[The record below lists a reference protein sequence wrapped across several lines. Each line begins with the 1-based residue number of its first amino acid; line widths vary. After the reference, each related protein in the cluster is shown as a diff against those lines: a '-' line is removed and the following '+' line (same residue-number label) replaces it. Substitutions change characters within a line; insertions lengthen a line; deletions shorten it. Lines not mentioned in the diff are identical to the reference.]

1 MEDEDLESLLQEL
14 NRYKDL
20 MANKF
25 REEDDDAQDKA
36 DAVIESGN
44 KIEYKLSK
52 IKAVWGIK
60 KQHLEKAMVNSTMI
74 FSIPYLPHGLAWA
87 IKL

>member
-52 IKAVWGIK
+52 IKAVSGIK
-60 KQHLEKAMVNSTMI
+60 KQHLEKAM
-74 FSIPYLPHGLAWA
+74 
-87 IKL
+87 